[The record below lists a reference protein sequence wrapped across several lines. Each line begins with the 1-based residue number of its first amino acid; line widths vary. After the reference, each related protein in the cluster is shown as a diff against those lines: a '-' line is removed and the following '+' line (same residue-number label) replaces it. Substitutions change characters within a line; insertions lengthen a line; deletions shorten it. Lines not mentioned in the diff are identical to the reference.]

1 MSLSRRKLLLGSAGL
16 ALAGCGGTES
26 SIDPKNI
33 RRVSPT
39 LTIHWAARRRAIE
52 APSTA
57 NFAQITVRSV
67 AFPEDVASLSLRRE
81 SFTPFN
87 DEELAQSVTLSAS
100 VPVGQ
105 VVLTIE
111 FYDES
116 GPVGSERKTAFVARA
131 QAQVELKAP
140 AGILPDIAV
149 TGRVASVAM
158 VPGQVVPLGG
168 RKELDFVVTDTEG
181 RLLALS
187 ARTAFFE
194 VVEGADKLLKLTVDF
209 AEVAEDG
216 VLLPLRQII
225 SGIRTY
231 FEDPQSLV
239 GKQCPFLVNLKPR
252 MIRGFESQGMILAA
266 SSVEGAFAL
275 LYPSAP
281 LSVGTKIK

>member
-1 MSLSRRKLLLGSAGL
+1 MISYDDFAKL
-16 ALAGCGGTES
+16 
-26 SIDPKNI
+26 DI
-33 RRVSPT
+33 R
-39 LTIHWAARRRAIE
+39 IGEIK
-52 APSTA
+52 
-57 NFAQITVRSV
+57 TV
-67 AFPEDVASLSLRRE
+67 
-81 SFTPFN
+81 
-87 DEELAQSVTLSAS
+87 
-100 VPVGQ
+100 
-105 VVLTIE
+105 
-111 FYDES
+111 
-116 GPVGSERKTAFVARA
+116 
-131 QAQVELKAP
+131 
-140 AGILPDIAV
+140 
-149 TGRVASVAM
+149 
-158 VPGQVVPLGG
+158 
-168 RKELDFVVTDTEG
+168 
-181 RLLALS
+181 
-187 ARTAFFE
+187 E